1 MGHGID
7 QPPEQPSPTR
17 RLIATGTRLR
27 LGTRTITVRA
37 TLAGVTGTI
46 RTHAAID
53 QAAKARVAELHRAC
67 RADYQAA
74 APSRAKV
81 DHVVGAILLA
91 AAGFRSYGGGR

>member
-1 MGHGID
+1 MDRIH
-7 QPPEQPSPTR
+7 QPTAQPSPTR
-17 RLIATGTRLR
+17 RLIASGVRLQ
-27 LGTRTITVRA
+27 LGARTITVRA
-37 TLAGVTGTI
+37 TPAGVTGTI
-46 RTHAAID
+46 RTRAAID

-91 AAGFRSYGGGR
+91 AGGFQSYGGGR